1 MTYGEFRRLCLI
13 VRIFFHY
20 NLDELIPLE
29 FVSRVLRLYRRCL
42 FWIPN
47 EYLNQPQGVRLRLAL
62 EQLGP
67 IWIKF
72 GQMLSTRHD
81 LLPIH
86 ISEELTLLQDSV
98 TPFDGLK
105 AQHLI
110 ESALNAPI
118 HTQFNNFNIT
128 PLASASI
135 AQVHTATLKNNGCEV
150 IIKIIRPEILS
161 LIQSDLKLIYR
172 LALWIPHFIPSFRSL
187 HLIEVVHNYEKTLLN
202 ELNLLREADNAMR
215 MRRNF
220 YHSQI
225 LYVPKIYR
233 ELCTKNILVME
244 RIYGIPIS
252 NIVMLIQYG
261 VNLNLLAE
269 RGVHIFF
276 TQVFRDS
283 FFHADMHPGNIFVN
297 YMHPDNPQ
305 YIGIDY
311 GIVGTLQKEDKRYLA
326 ENFLAFLNRDYRKV
340 ATLHIDSGWVPP
352 GTDIEDFEFAIRS
365 ICEPIFKKPL
375 IEISFA
381 HLLISLFNITRSFH
395 MEIQPQ
401 LVLLQKTLL
410 YVEGLGRQLD
420 PNLDLWKT
428 AKPFLEDWIQNQI
441 GIPAILQTL
450 KNKIPIWASKLPEL
464 PDLFYE
470 HLKQN
475 KNIQNRID
483 RLASNLYYE
492 QNKQKKSYCWFSLS
506 PILLLS
512 NIMLLILSSEW
523 TTLSIGLIISGWIT
537 WLIGWWIRI
546 RPPRVPNKP
555 DS

>member
-13 VRIFFHY
+13 IHIFLHY
-20 NLDELIPLE
+20 NLDELIPLTYL
-29 FVSRVLRLYRRCL
+29 SVLLRFYRKCL

-47 EYLNQPQGVRLRLAL
+47 QHLSKPPGVRLRLAL
-62 EQLGP
+62 EKLGP

-81 LLPIH
+81 LLPID
-86 ISEELTLLQDSV
+86 ISQQLTLLQDHV
-98 TPFDGLK
+98 TPFDGLE
-105 AQHLI
+105 AQNLI

-118 HTQFNNFNIT
+118 KTKFNNFNTT

-135 AQVHTATLKNNGCEV
+135 AQVHSATLKTNGCEV
-150 IIKIIRPEILS
+150 IIKIIRPKILS
-161 LIQSDLKLIYR
+161 LIQDDLKLIYR
-172 LALWIPHFIPSFRSL
+172 IALWIPRFLPSTRL
-187 HLIEVVHNYEKTLLN
+187 LRLVDVVNNYKKTLLN
-202 ELNLLREADNAMR
+202 ELNLLREADNAIR

-220 YHSQI
+220 YHSQM
-225 LYVPKIYR
+225 LYVPKIYP
-233 ELCTKNILVME
+233 ELCSKNILVME

-252 NIVMLIQYG
+252 NIVMLIKHG

-269 RGVHIFF
+269 RGVNIFF

-297 YMHPDNPQ
+297 YTYPENPQ

-311 GIVGTLQKEDKRYLA
+311 GIVGSLQKEDQRYLA

-340 ATLHIDSGWVPP
+340 AALHIDSGWVPLD
-352 GTDIEDFEFAIRS
+352 TNIEDFEFAVRS

-375 IEISFA
+375 IEISFGNI
-381 HLLISLFNITRSFH
+381 LINLFNIAHSFH

-410 YVEGLGRQLD
+410 YVEGLGRQLN
-420 PNLDLWKT
+420 PQLDLWKT

-441 GIPAILQTL
+441 GIPAILNAL
-450 KNKIPIWASKLPEL
+450 KNKIPTWASKLPEL

-470 HLKQN
+470 SLKQN
-475 KNIQNRID
+475 KNIQSRID
-483 RLASNLYYE
+483 QLTSNLYVE
-492 QNKQKKSYCWFSLS
+492 QIKQKQSYYWFSLS
-506 PILLLS
+506 PILLFSSIILF
-512 NIMLLILSSEW
+512 LLYAEW
-523 TTLSIGLIISGWIT
+523 TTLAIGLVTAGWIT
-537 WLIGWWIRI
+537 WLLGWWISI
-546 RPPRVPNKP
+546 RPTRLSNKQNP
-555 DS
+555 